1 MKAIILTDDT
11 KSQLPKHRSW
21 SKKFGRGSGIVKDP
35 SVNHLLQKENFTVPT
50 NDLENEEKYK
60 QILFEFIRPA
70 KNMFA
75 GRFTEIR
82 SFEDKLKDVIEVEIL
97 IVSGR
102 YGLINGDMEIIPY
115 DYSIDK
121 KVNLKDFDEKYKFL
135 SKLKAQL
142 PGSTHLIILLPKI
155 FIKYFMKQ
163 GFFEELPYG
172 LKIIIVS
179 SKEFEEPLKKYQN
192 IILLERRGVSRLRNQ
207 DSDRILSLVQI
218 STLISEKN

>member
-21 SKKFGRGSGIVKDP
+21 SKKFGRGSGIAKDA
-35 SVNHLLQKENFTVPT
+35 SVNNLLQKENFTVPT

-60 QILFEFIRPA
+60 QILSEFIRPA

-82 SFEDKLKDVIEVEIL
+82 SFEDKLKNLIEVEIL
-97 IVSGR
+97 IISGR
-102 YGLINGDMEIIPY
+102 YGLINGNMEIIPY

-121 KVNLKDFDEKYKFL
+121 KASLKDFDKKHKFL
-135 SKLKAQL
+135 YELKTQL
-142 PGSTHLIILLPKI
+142 SGSTHLIILLPKI
-155 FIKYFMKQ
+155 FIEYFLKQ
-163 GFFEELPYG
+163 GFFDELPNE

-179 SKEFEEPLKKYQN
+179 SKEFEVPLKKYQN

-207 DSDRILSLVQI
+207 DSEKILSLVQ
-218 STLISEKN
+218 SG